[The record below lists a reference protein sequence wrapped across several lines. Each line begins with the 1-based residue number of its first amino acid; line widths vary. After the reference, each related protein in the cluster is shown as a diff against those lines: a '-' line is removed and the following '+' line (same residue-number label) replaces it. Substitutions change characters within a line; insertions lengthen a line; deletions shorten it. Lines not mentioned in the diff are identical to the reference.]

1 MAREA
6 SERTKIPT
14 KIPQPVHRGARPA
27 GRPANDSRPARGQVL
42 ASGTG
47 RAATRGGG
55 DVIELEGGVTVY
67 PAREEHG
74 RWRAVGHENG
84 ERQQCEAASEDK
96 LAAKLV
102 KVTERLAADA
112 PNMKLPRASHSLA
125 TGASTH
131 RATSSLR
138 HTSQLRPVL
147 TIFSALLMSSV
158 LATTCSPH
166 TPSLAAPSRPPRWAV
181 T

>member
-27 GRPANDSRPARGQVL
+27 GRPANDSRPAR
-42 ASGTG
+42 
-47 RAATRGGG
+47 
-55 DVIELEGGVTVY
+55 
-67 PAREEHG
+67 EEHG
-74 RWRAVGHENG
+74 RWRAVWHESG

-96 LAAKLV
+96 LDAKLV

-112 PNMKLPRASHSLA
+112 PNMKLPGASHSLV
-125 TGASTH
+125 TGASIH